1 MTKKRKD
8 IIKVAIDSP
17 AAAGAG
23 TVAKAIS
30 KHYNLF
36 YLDTGKIYRF
46 IAYLKIRFPDKF
58 NQNFVKKKIKTLK
71 VKDLANK
78 NLISDMVSSEAARIS
93 KIKKIRKMVHSFQ
106 LNFAYNPPKK
116 YKGSCLDGR
125 DITYKIVPD
134 ADFKFFITANL
145 KTRAMRRYKEL
156 KNLNKKITYKEVLKS
171 IKNRDK
177 SDKNRKISP
186 LRKTKD
192 SLLIN
197 TTKLN
202 KRSCF
207 LKIKKIIDRK
217 KVFNGNLQ
225 RSIKSSL
232 TRIRKASK

>member
-1 MTKKRKD
+1 MIKKRTD

-46 IAYLKIRFPDKF
+46 IAYLKIRFPGKF

-71 VKDLANK
+71 VKDLTNK
-78 NLISDMVSSEAARIS
+78 NLISDNVSSEAATIS
-93 KIKKIRKMVHSFQ
+93 KIKKIRKMVHTFQ

-145 KTRAMRRYKEL
+145 KTRAERRYKEL

-217 KVFNGNLQ
+217 T
-225 RSIKSSL
+225 SI
-232 TRIRKASK
+232 

>member
-1 MTKKRKD
+1 MIKKRTD

-58 NQNFVKKKIKTLK
+58 NQNFVQKKIKTLK

-78 NLISDMVSSEAARIS
+78 NLISDNISSEAATIS

-106 LNFAYNPPKK
+106 VNFAYNPPKK

-125 DITYKIVPD
+125 DITYKIIPD

-217 KVFNGNLQ
+217 T
-225 RSIKSSL
+225 SI
-232 TRIRKASK
+232 

>member
-1 MTKKRKD
+1 MIKKRTD

-46 IAYLKIRFPDKF
+46 IAYLKIRFPNKF

-145 KTRAMRRYKEL
+145 KTRAERRYKEL

-217 KVFNGNLQ
+217 TNN
-225 RSIKSSL
+225 
-232 TRIRKASK
+232 